1 MYTASVTLAQAIL
14 LDPVNPA
21 TQVVAF
27 TGAMGVGSSGQRIHA
42 HTLGG
47 EFREYAAGRTRLVLD
62 QTNVR
67 QIPLVLKALT
77 VAQLRLVDT
86 VWPGRLLLFRD
97 TYGSRVF
104 GSYLDPKVLH
114 IARSSLGDVSD
125 VGLTFQRLTYT
136 DQV

>member
-1 MYTASVTLAQAIL
+1 MYVASVILAQPIL

-21 TQVVAF
+21 TQVAAF
-27 TGAMGVGSSGQRIHA
+27 TGGMGAGTTQQRVHA

-67 QIPLVLKALT
+67 TIPLVLKGLT
-77 VAQLRLVDT
+77 PAQRRLVDE
-86 VWPGRLLLFRD
+86 VWPGKLLLFRD
-97 TYGSRVF
+97 TYGTRVF
-104 GSYLDPKVLH
+104 GSYLNPQVLH
-114 IARSSLGDVSD
+114 IARASLGEVADIS
-125 VGLTFQRLTYT
+125 LTFQRLTYT